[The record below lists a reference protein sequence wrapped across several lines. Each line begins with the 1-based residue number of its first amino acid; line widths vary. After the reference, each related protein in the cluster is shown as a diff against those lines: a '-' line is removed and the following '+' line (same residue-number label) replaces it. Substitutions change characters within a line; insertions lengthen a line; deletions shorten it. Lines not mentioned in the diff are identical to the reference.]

1 MHRESPFFNPYHN
14 CEVIKQIN
22 CVRLRGGS
30 IYARLWD
37 PKLNAMLT
45 QSISLIQ
52 IQMFEYWSWNM
63 YLMSWKLK
71 KIYIVFLFSYS
82 NVLAGAASSVLCYKQ
97 LQLLENLIWKILKY
111 SLPIFDFEVWVLWLP
126 KHWYCVFCN
135 SSKNAFFGFWT
146 PKTPSPKTPKTISRS
161 PKCVGC
167 RGSVKQ

>member
-30 IYARLWD
+30 IYARLWN

-52 IQMFEYWSWNM
+52 IQMFRYW
-63 YLMSWKLK
+63 SWKLK
-71 KIYIVFLFSYS
+71 KIYIVFLFSNS

-111 SLPIFDFEVWVLWLP
+111 SLPIFDFEVWVLWLSE
-126 KHWYCVFCN
+126 HWYCVFFATAVKMHF
-135 SSKNAFFGFWT
+135 SVFEHQKHHLQRPLKLFLD
-146 PKTPSPKTPKTISRS
+146 PPS
-161 PKCVGC
+161 V
-167 RGSVKQ
+167 